1 MSTEPLTPV
10 RSPRLDDGATA
21 LAVHVTTGA
30 LVGFLL
36 TMIWGLTG
44 AGDFW
49 PRWVWFGLAI
59 PLAVHTSLW
68 WIWRTTPSG
77 RDRALAIHAAITAI
91 VAAILV
97 IVWGLT
103 GAHGAWPA
111 IALLGPAAVLAT
123 HAAGRSIWLR
133 RGGGRER
140 ELTARVDTLTRT
152 RRSALEAQAAELQRL
167 ERELHDGAQ
176 ARLITL
182 SMKLGMA
189 QMLLV
194 GQPEVE
200 RLLRSAND
208 ETRAA
213 IAELRDLAR
222 GIAPPVLADR
232 GLAAAV
238 EALAGRAAGEV
249 TVEADLDRRPAPVV
263 EVAVY
268 FVVSEALANAAK
280 HAPGAPVH
288 VTLSL
293 RDDVLRAEIR
303 DEGPGGA
310 DPDGGALTGLRHRV
324 EALDG
329 ELTVTSTPD
338 GTAILAELPCPA

>member
-1 MSTEPLTPV
+1 MSTEPLTPT
-10 RSPRLDDGATA
+10 RSAHLDDGATA
-21 LAVHVTTGA
+21 LAVHITAGA

-59 PLAVHTSLW
+59 PLAVHASLW

-77 RDRALAIHAAITAI
+77 RDRALAVHAAITAV
-91 VAAILV
+91 VAGILV

-111 IALLGPAAVLAT
+111 IALLGPAAILAT
-123 HAAGRSIWLR
+123 HAAGRSIVLR
-133 RGGGRER
+133 HGGGRER

-200 RLLRSAND
+200 RLLRGAND

-232 GLAAAV
+232 GLPAAV
-238 EALAGRAAGEV
+238 EALAGRAASEV
-249 TVEADLDRRPAPVV
+249 TVEGDLDRRLAPVV
-263 EVAVY
+263 EAAAYVVVAE
-268 FVVSEALANAAK
+268 SLANAAR
-280 HAPGAPVH
+280 HAPGAPVR
-288 VTLSL
+288 VSLAL

-310 DPDGGALTGLRHRV
+310 DPDGGRLTGLRQRV

-329 ELTVTSTPD
+329 ELHVTSTPE
-338 GTAILAELPCPA
+338 GTTILAELPCP